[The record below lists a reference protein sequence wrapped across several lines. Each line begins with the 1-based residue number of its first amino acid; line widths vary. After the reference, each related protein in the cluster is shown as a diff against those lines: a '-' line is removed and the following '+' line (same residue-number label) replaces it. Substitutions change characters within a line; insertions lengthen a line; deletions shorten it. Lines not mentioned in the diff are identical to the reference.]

1 VTLNEENFTGD
12 TPDLGVAN
20 MFHTDNRELNTSE
33 GRWIS
38 PDPAGAGWNQYAY
51 ATNPNSSIDPS
62 GLVTI
67 PPSWYLAFEEGAG
80 GFESLSYTDQVT
92 GIPPASGTVGADSGS
107 SASSSSSSSSPP
119 PLCFCTNDITS
130 GASAGTAGLPDLF
143 ACQTCGTFDFS
154 NAQELSLSYNSL
166 DYLMA
171 TDPVLRYGLMIFGM
185 LGGADEEGVDEV
197 SLTGEATGVNDFD
210 LGQDDFEHIIEGH
223 TFGGSDTAYNSIFL
237 GDAQDVANLIQNSQS
252 SWSVVQGNGNF
263 AYINFTNENVGFLA
277 NGQGTN
283 VYTVIVNPAGGVV
296 TSYPGFPGQ
305 P

>member
-1 VTLNEENFTGD
+1 
-12 TPDLGVAN
+12 
-20 MFHTDNRELNTSE
+20 
-33 GRWIS
+33 
-38 PDPAGAGWNQYAY
+38 
-51 ATNPNSSIDPS
+51 
-62 GLVTI
+62 
-67 PPSWYLAFEEGAG
+67 
-80 GFESLSYTDQVT
+80 
-92 GIPPASGTVGADSGS
+92 
-107 SASSSSSSSSPP
+107 
-119 PLCFCTNDITS
+119 
-130 GASAGTAGLPDLF
+130 
-143 ACQTCGTFDFS
+143 
-154 NAQELSLSYNSL
+154 
-166 DYLMA
+166 
-171 TDPVLRYGLMIFGM
+171 MIFGM